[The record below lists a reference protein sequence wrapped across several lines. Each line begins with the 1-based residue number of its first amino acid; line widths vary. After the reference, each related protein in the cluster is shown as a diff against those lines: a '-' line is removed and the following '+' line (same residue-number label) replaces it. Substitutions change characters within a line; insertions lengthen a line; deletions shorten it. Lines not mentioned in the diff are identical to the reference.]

1 MKLYYILF
9 FICASILV
17 VLLFGIN
24 SQNNNHESLVV
35 QYNDCMKKLQDL
47 SDQKSVDKFTE
58 LDLDLAKEEWSSWV
72 QISKNQGNFWKA
84 FLDENNNAFFEKL
97 NKSSSSI
104 NTDLTRL
111 LSQLLRECE
120 KSKIKFNSTSQSLSP
135 FMDSEKQT
143 SKFGFGFACYDGFW
157 PSFDK
162 DEANL
167 ISVQSKIIKQLV
179 EYFLNS
185 FDSSDA
191 PTLYSLKR
199 ESVGPTDAQ
208 FIKDDQIPAIE
219 DAPNL
224 RDSGFVKSYIFQIT
238 FDGKTQNLRSFVNQI
253 RPPFSLRSLTV
264 KRFGSTNN
272 GFTED
277 FFGSKEKS
285 TDASILP
292 IIREIKS
299 IFTINIEYVFE
310 TQSDLI
316 EHLQSVSEV
325 NLENY
330 LNVEYLSDI

>member
-1 MKLYYILF
+1 MKLYYIWMS
-9 FICASILV
+9 ICASFLV

-24 SQNNNHESLVV
+24 SQNNEYKSLES
-35 QYNDCMKKLQDL
+35 QYIDCINKLEDL
-47 SDQKSVDKFTE
+47 SDRKSVDKFTE
-58 LDLDLAKEEWSSWV
+58 LDLNLAKSEWNSWL
-72 QISKNQGNFWKA
+72 QISKNQSNFWKA
-84 FLDENNNAFFEKL
+84 FLDESNNAFYDKS

-104 NTDLTRL
+104 NTELTRL

-120 KSKIKFNSTSQSLSP
+120 KSNIQFNSTSQSPSP
-135 FMDSEKQT
+135 FLDSENQK

-167 ISVQSKIIKQLV
+167 ILVQSKIIKQLV

-185 FDSSDA
+185 FDASDS

-208 FIKDDQIPAIE
+208 FIKEDQIPVIKN
-219 DAPNL
+219 APNL
-224 RDSGFVKSYIFQIT
+224 RDAGFVKSYIFQVS

-253 RPPFSLRSLTV
+253 RPPFSVRSLTV

-277 FFGSKEKS
+277 FFGTKEES

-299 IFTINIEYVFE
+299 IFTINIEYAFE
-310 TQSDLI
+310 AQSDLT
-316 EHLQSVSEV
+316 EYLQLVSEV
-325 NLENY
+325 SLENY
-330 LNVEYLSDI
+330 LNEEFLSDI

>member
-1 MKLYYILF
+1 MV
-9 FICASILV
+9 ICASVLA

-24 SQNNNHESLVV
+24 LQNNEHESLIT
-35 QYNDCMKKLQDL
+35 QYNDCKKKLQDL

-58 LDLDLAKEEWSSWV
+58 LDLDLAKKEWSSWV
-72 QISKNQGNFWKA
+72 QISKSQSNFWKF
-84 FLDENNNAFFEKL
+84 FLDENNNAFYEKS

-104 NTDLTRL
+104 NTELTRL

-120 KSKIKFNSTSQSLSP
+120 KSKIKFNSSSQSPSP
-135 FMDSEKQT
+135 FIDAESQT
-143 SKFGFGFACYDGFW
+143 SKFGFGFSCYDGFW

-167 ISVQSKIIKQLV
+167 ILVQSKIIKQLV

-185 FDSSDA
+185 FDATDA

-208 FIKDDQIPAIE
+208 FIKEEQIPMIK
-219 DAPNL
+219 DAPSL
-224 RDSGFVKSYIFQIT
+224 RDAGFVKSYIFQIT
-238 FDGKTQNLRSFVNQI
+238 FDGKTQNLRSFVNQM
-253 RPPFSLRSLTV
+253 RPPFSVRSLTV
-264 KRFGSTNN
+264 KRFGSSNN

-277 FFGSKEKS
+277 FFGTKQQSPDS
-285 TDASILP
+285 SILP

-310 TQSDLI
+310 TQTDLSQY
-316 EHLQSVSEV
+316 LQSVSEIS
-325 NLENY
+325 LENY
-330 LNVEYLSDI
+330 LNEEFLSDI